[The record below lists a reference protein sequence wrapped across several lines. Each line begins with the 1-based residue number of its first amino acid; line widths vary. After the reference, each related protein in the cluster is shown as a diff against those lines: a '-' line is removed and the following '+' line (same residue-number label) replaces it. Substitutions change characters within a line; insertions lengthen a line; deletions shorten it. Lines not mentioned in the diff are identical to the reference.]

1 MIRPFCVLVL
11 SIFVSGSAF
20 AEPLKVVGSDLLNG
34 TVDVELAKFA
44 KSNDQEISAEFKG
57 SRLALETLQAKQADI
72 GIMVFGA
79 DDTKPGA
86 DFTTIVVGYFTT
98 FIAVPQS
105 MAMSQ
110 ISFERM
116 GAIFGARESS
126 DARRWADIGVVGA
139 LSQRNIL
146 AVASGRRAGLS
157 LDIFRY
163 GVLSKPELKSTV
175 LLFDTA
181 AEAEGRVS
189 SDEGGIVLLPTAPAA
204 NGKLKVL
211 LLSKTVRDV
220 AYGPTSENLHSG
232 DYPLRLPVQVV
243 FRKGDAKRIGYLLR
257 HLLADETM
265 PTLNAANII
274 PLPTQARNQVIFD
287 LETM

>member
-1 MIRPFCVLVL
+1 MIRPISVLFL
-11 SIFVSGSAF
+11 SIIASGLAL
-20 AEPLKVVGSDLLNG
+20 AEPLKIVGSDLLNG
-34 TVDVELAKFA
+34 TVDVELTKFA
-44 KSNDQEISAEFKG
+44 KTNDHEIAVEFKG
-57 SRLALETLQAKQADI
+57 SRLALETLQSKQADM
-72 GIMVFGA
+72 GLMVFGA
-79 DDTKPGA
+79 DDTKPGPE
-86 DFTTIVVGYFTT
+86 FTTLVVGYFTT
-98 FIAVPQS
+98 FIAVPKS
-105 MAMSQ
+105 MVMSQ

-181 AEAEGRVS
+181 EEAEGRIS
-189 SDEGGIVLLPTAPAA
+189 SDEGGIVLLPTAPTT

-220 AYGPTSENLHSG
+220 AYGPTPENLHSG
-232 DYPLRLPVQVV
+232 DYPLRLPVQLV
-243 FRKGDAKRIGYLLR
+243 FRKGDAKRLGYLIR

-265 PTLNAANII
+265 ATLNAANVIS
-274 PLPTQARNQVIFD
+274 LPTQARKQVIFD